1 MKRNVY
7 PRINYNGCLKNF
19 YSPPSGKCQ
28 WPTIVVNRW
37 WIFIKIHIV
46 TESAKEVRRCTLAI
60 VVGSQS
66 FSVNAQ
72 KLRRSKPNHDF
83 HFARF
88 RTKRSL
94 SSSVARPLYASW
106 SIEKRRIHLARCSV
120 LLGQYVHVIM
130 LLQHRCTAAKN
141 FKNITNGFSQFP
153 QSFLHAYQWLQKVLV
168 HRCIYSS
175 IQHVYYN
182 ADN

>member
-19 YSPPSGKCQ
+19 YSPPSGGKCQ
-28 WPTIVVNRW
+28 WPVIVVNRW
-37 WIFIKIHIV
+37 WIFIQIHIV
-46 TESAKEVRRCTLAI
+46 AGSAKEVRT
-60 VVGSQS
+60 
-66 FSVNAQ
+66 FSINAQ
-72 KLRRSKPNHDF
+72 KLKCSKPNHDF
-83 HFARF
+83 HLARF
-88 RTKRSL
+88 RTKRSSL

-106 SIEKRRIHLARCSV
+106 STEKRRIHLARCSV

-153 QSFLHAYQWLQKVLV
+153 QSFLRAYNFWWLQKALV

-175 IQHVYYN
+175 IIITLITN
-182 ADN
+182 